1 MGTRGINERIRYCRN
16 VNRSLRFLS
25 NVFTNPKIHF
35 YSQRRV
41 FEDKDSVQKRMF
53 KNLSENIV
61 LDFHNKDLYEE
72 IVEVVSFPRRISSL
86 FSSPMF
92 TRCNVIRRSMSRRKK
107 YFSSDFLR
115 SFEQLLQVNRTVNRK
130 FFEQVNRQC

>member
-1 MGTRGINERIRYCRN
+1 
-16 VNRSLRFLS
+16 
-25 NVFTNPKIHF
+25 
-35 YSQRRV
+35 
-41 FEDKDSVQKRMF
+41 MF

-61 LDFHNKDLYEE
+61 LDFQNKDLYEE

-92 TRCNVIRRSMSRRKK
+92 TRCNVIRRAMSRRKK

-115 SFEQLLQVNRTVNRK
+115 SFEQLLQVNRIVNRK